1 MSTSESGPY
10 VSTAPGMN
18 RLVLTQLN
26 GKPLDIYTPRN
37 ATWSVRESVGSID
50 CRVLKCRVLTA
61 DGEEYFV
68 KETREQIAAQV
79 QP

>member
-1 MSTSESGPY
+1 MTTSEAGSY
-10 VSTAPGMN
+10 VATPPGMN

-37 ATWSVRESVGSID
+37 ATWSVREANGSAD
-50 CRVLKCRVLTA
+50 CRVLTA

>member
-1 MSTSESGPY
+1 MTTVPY
-10 VSTAPGMN
+10 VATPPGMN

-37 ATWSVRESVGSID
+37 AAWSVRESVGSIE
-50 CRVLKCRVLTA
+50 CRVLTA
-61 DGEEYFV
+61 GGEEYFV

>member
-1 MSTSESGPY
+1 MSSVPY
-10 VSTAPGMN
+10 VATPHGMN

-37 ATWSVRESVGSID
+37 ATWSVREATGSIE
-50 CRVLKCRVLTA
+50 CRVLTA

>member
-1 MSTSESGPY
+1 MNATSHNERY
-10 VSTAPGMN
+10 VATPPGMN

-37 ATWSVRESVGSID
+37 ATWSVRESVGS
-50 CRVLKCRVLTA
+50 VECRVLTA